1 MALCVDSHQPT
12 NIFSCCQELLAQRE
26 ARARGAQSKES
37 VRIAV
42 TTATSQSTP
51 EKSLKKS
58 RVETEGADVPKRGL
72 WSNDADDDTPGQ
84 IWDQPTQPGPTFNSA
99 QQLPPPP
106 GLAQTG
112 DMPDISDEV
121 VALKVANQQLQ
132 HDKQY
137 LQEQV
142 AVLQEELAKL
152 KIDGVAHESE
162 NAPGDQQAP
171 ASDEAARKRLARICA
186 RNSAGNHGL
195 HDSMFWG
202 PGSIRFNM
210 LTKHV
215 LNFKH
220 HSHAYVLRLVHV
232 GVPECLGTY
241 KYLKRFTMNGVRVV
255 AVVLGFKS
263 CLPVLTL
270 TRLGIVSFP

>member
-1 MALCVDSHQPT
+1 M
-12 NIFSCCQELLAQRE
+12 AQRE
-26 ARARGAQSKES
+26 ARA
-37 VRIAV
+37 RIAV
-42 TTATSQSTP
+42 TTATSKSTP
-51 EKSLKKS
+51 EKPLKKS

-72 WSNDADDDTPGQ
+72 WSNDAGDDTSSQ
-84 IWDQPTQPGPTFNSA
+84 IWDQPTQPGPALNSG

-112 DMPDISDEV
+112 DMPDVSDEV
-121 VALKVANQQLQ
+121 VALKEANQQLQ

-152 KIDGVAHESE
+152 KIDGVSHESE
-162 NAPGDQQAP
+162 IAPGEQAT

-195 HDSMFWG
+195 HNSMLWE
-202 PGSIRFNM
+202 PGSVRFNI

-241 KYLKRFTMNGVRVV
+241 KYLKRFTMNGVREV
-255 AVVLGFKS
+255 AAVLGFKS
-263 CLPVLTL
+263 CLPVSTL